1 MTLQSCSEPRVI
13 VSTVCSLLFSYYSLE
28 DISHESINRY
38 LSNLVERSLRD
49 LEGSYC
55 IEIKEVCDVFK
66 HVLCMVSQMCSK
78 VSLHRLLRTISR
90 RSLLPTVALP
100 PITT

>member
-1 MTLQSCSEPRVI
+1 MTPQSCSEPRVI

-78 VSLHRLLRTISR
+78 VSLHRLRTISR

>member
-1 MTLQSCSEPRVI
+1 MI
-13 VSTVCSLLFSYYSLE
+13 VSTVLLFSYYSLE
-28 DISHESINRY
+28 DVSHESINRY

-55 IEIKEVCDVFK
+55 IEIKEVCDVSK
-66 HVLCMVSQMCSK
+66 HVLCTVSQVCSK
-78 VSLHRLLRTISR
+78 VSCHHLRRTISR
-90 RSLLPTVALP
+90 LNLSPTVASP